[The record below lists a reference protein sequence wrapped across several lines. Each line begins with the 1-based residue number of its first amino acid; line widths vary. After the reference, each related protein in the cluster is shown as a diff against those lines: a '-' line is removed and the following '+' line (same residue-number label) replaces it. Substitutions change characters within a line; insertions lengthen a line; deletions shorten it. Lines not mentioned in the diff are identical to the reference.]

1 MGYYWVCLQA
11 LPRTGHYPMK
21 TLDHIKLK
29 ANDRQAIEAAIRLLK
44 QRYPVDGVILYG
56 SKARGTDDPE
66 SDIDLL
72 VLTSRELGWREC
84 RAMTDE
90 LYDIQLR
97 YGVVLSTLV
106 VPSREW
112 SEGRY
117 SVLPIHD
124 EIERYGVAA

>member
-1 MGYYWVCLQA
+1 
-11 LPRTGHYPMK
+11 MK
-21 TLDHIKLK
+21 TLEHVKLK

-44 QRYPVDGVILYG
+44 QKYPVEAIVLYG

-72 VLTSRELGWREC
+72 VLTSRELSWRE
-84 RAMTDE
+84 RNTITDA
-90 LYDIQLR
+90 LYDIQLQ
-97 YGVVLSTLV
+97 YGVVISTLV
-106 VPSREW
+106 VSAREW

-124 EIERYGVAA
+124 EVEQYGVAA